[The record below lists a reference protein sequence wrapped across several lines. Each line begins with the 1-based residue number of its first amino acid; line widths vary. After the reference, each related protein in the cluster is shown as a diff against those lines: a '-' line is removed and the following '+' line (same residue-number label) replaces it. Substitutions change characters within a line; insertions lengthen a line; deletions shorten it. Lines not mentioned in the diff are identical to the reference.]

1 MHVYGVVGYD
11 IAQKSYFVYTYN
23 VLDDE
28 VKEYIDYSRDG
39 SFEDYET
46 SIIPFEIPYFVNE
59 YVNNKITKTDI
70 AKKLIVA

>member
-1 MHVYGVVGYD
+1 M
-11 IAQKSYFVYTYN
+11 ILLQKIIGPFVYTYN

-59 YVNNKITKTDI
+59 YVNNKITKVCWI
-70 AKKLIVA
+70 GI